1 MALIKGKQLASGT
14 IDTRELKDSGVT
26 VAKIADTQ
34 ITVAKLDISGGT
46 WDFSS
51 AGSFSIPTPSA
62 DAHAATKA
70 YVDAS
75 SQGLDIKESVRAASS
90 EYLGN
95 FEFSNNVYTQTSST
109 ATLSVGGVSLAA
121 NDRVLL
127 KNQNGTLLKYN
138 GIYTVT
144 QAGNGSNLV
153 WILTRADD
161 FNTSAKVTAGAFCFV
176 TEGTFADAGFVLTT
190 DDDITLN
197 STSLTFTQFSG
208 AGQVT
213 AGDGLAKSGNTLSV
227 DLVDSNSGLKFTSAE
242 LELDMNSAGGL
253 EISSGLRIK
262 AADDSVNIDANGLRV
277 AVPQSSDIGQA
288 VGADKSSDDSATGL
302 TITSTPAGDSLVMVL
317 VNGIKVELGNG
328 VKTSDCYFSG
338 NGGSSAR
345 AISAITAGDELYWNG
360 VSAYTLET
368 TDSVD
373 FIYSAV

>member
-14 IDTRELKDSGVT
+14 IDTRELKDNGVT
-26 VAKIADTQ
+26 VGKIADTQ
-34 ITVAKLDISGGT
+34 ITVAKLDISGGA

-51 AGSFSIPTPSA
+51 AGSFSIPAPSA

-75 SQGLDIKESVRAASS
+75 SQGLDVKESVRAASTAHLS
-90 EYLGN
+90 GY
-95 FEFSNNVYTQTSST
+95 EFANNVYTQTS
-109 ATLSVGGVSLAA
+109 AGGTLSIGGVSCVVG
-121 NDRVLL
+121 DRVLL
-127 KNQNGTLLKYN
+127 KNQSGTLQKYN
-138 GIYTVT
+138 GIYEVT
-144 QAGNGSNLV
+144 AGNGSSV
-153 WILTRADD
+153 AWVLTRADD

-176 TEGTFADAGFVLTT
+176 TEGDNADAGFVLTT
-190 DDDITLN
+190 DDEITLN
-197 STSLTFTQFSG
+197 TTALAFTQFSG

-213 AGDGLAKSGNTLSV
+213 AGDGLAKSGNTLSI

-317 VNGIKVELGNG
+317 VNGIKVELGDG

-338 NGGSSAR
+338 NGGTSAR